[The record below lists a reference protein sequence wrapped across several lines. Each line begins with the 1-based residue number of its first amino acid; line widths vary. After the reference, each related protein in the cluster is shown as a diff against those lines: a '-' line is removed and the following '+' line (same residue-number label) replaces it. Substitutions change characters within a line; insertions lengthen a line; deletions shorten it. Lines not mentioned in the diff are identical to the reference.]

1 MNPTCADCKNW
12 NPDGRCASGT
22 PTAEPWRR
30 RNRVT
35 PGLTGTI
42 IPATECPAFDALV
55 PARKPTKRR
64 PTKIPL
70 RYRRFSPAGCTSPAT
85 AAAAVATEATRV
97 LEPLALDGEGIAE
110 VVGRLVGAVDRERAD
125 YERVIDGVAKAAAA
139 TLDERDQARAELS
152 TLRKARSADAAVI
165 GSAADTLDRLG
176 VGSGLLPDRVLALA
190 VERETAREERNRA
203 RAQLA
208 AAEMRLENERG
219 IVFAAVV
226 VLSAVLTAAILF
238 ALDILPT
245 LSVA

>member
-12 NPDGRCASGT
+12 PTDGCISDSPGDYL
-22 PTAEPWRR
+22 WRE

-35 PGLTGTI
+35 LGSADTKA
-42 IPATECPAFDALV
+42 PASECPGWRPKRSASKV
-55 PARKPTKRR
+55 PT
-64 PTKIPL
+64 
-70 RYRRFSPAGCTSPAT
+70 RYRRFAPAGCTSPAT